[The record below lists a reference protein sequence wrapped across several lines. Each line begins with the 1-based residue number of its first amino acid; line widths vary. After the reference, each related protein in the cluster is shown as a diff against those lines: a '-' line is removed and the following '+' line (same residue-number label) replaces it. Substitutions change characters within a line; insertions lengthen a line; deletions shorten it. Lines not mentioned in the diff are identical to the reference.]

1 MVENKT
7 AKIVEN
13 LGLPSIQELK
23 CLTNL
28 LGGSQCV
35 HCDLIFSSEVE
46 LSIHLSPDKEIVRC
60 PECSSRFFTI
70 KGMKQHY
77 GKKHSKVRP
86 YKCQICCKKFRN
98 IYAARI
104 HKEQVHYQSSRLS
117 CSHCGKSV
125 FNNYSLARHY
135 KVCKKMLELVNEN

>member
-7 AKIVEN
+7 ARIVEKFI
-13 LGLPSIQELK
+13 LPSVQELK
-23 CLTNL
+23 CLENL

-35 HCDLIFSSEVE
+35 HCDLIFASEVE
-46 LSIHLSPDKEIVRC
+46 LSVHLSPNKEIFHC
-60 PECSSRFFTI
+60 PQCSSKFFTI

-125 FNNYSLARHY
+125 FNTYSLSRHY
-135 KVCKKMLELVNEN
+135 